1 MLISIQACILLDGVA
16 LVVPLFNTGIL
27 GFLLLSFFFY

>member
-1 MLISIQACILLDGVA
+1 MRITIQACILLDGVA

-27 GFLLLSFFFY
+27 SFLLLSFFFY